1 MARTTVGVIGGT
13 GLYELEQLRNV
24 EEVSLTTPFGDPSDA
39 FICGDL
45 EDARMVFLPRHARGH
60 KLLPSEVPYRANMWG
75 MKKLGAEWV
84 ISLSAVGSLREE
96 LAPGEFVIVDQ
107 FIDRT
112 RHRNAESSFFGQGV
126 VAHVS
131 FGDPVSAPLGD
142 VLQQAAEDEGIV
154 VHRGGT
160 YVCMEGPAF
169 STRAE
174 SHLYRQIGGSVIGM
188 TNIPEAK
195 LAREA
200 ELPYATV
207 ALVTDYDSWRVM
219 EEAVGTEEIL
229 ETLTANADAAR
240 RLVARAAPCVPADPD
255 TAATSALA
263 GALITPFENIPPA
276 RMEQREL
283 LLQRYAP

>member
-13 GLYELEQLRNV
+13 GLYELAALRNV
-24 EEVSLTTPFGDPSDA
+24 EEVVLETPFGAPSDA

-45 EDARMVFLPRHARGH
+45 EDVRMVFLPRHARGH
-60 KLLPSEVPYRANMWG
+60 KLLPTEVPYRANIWG

-84 ISLSAVGSLREE
+84 VSLSAVGSLREE
-96 LAPGEFVIVDQ
+96 HAPGEFVIVDQ

-112 RHRNAESSFFGQGV
+112 RHRNTESTFFGGGV
-126 VAHVS
+126 VTHVS
-131 FGDPVSAPLGD
+131 VGDPVSAPLGD

-207 ALVTDYDSWRVM
+207 ALVTDYDSWR
-219 EEAVGTEEIL
+219 ESEDAVGTEEIL
-229 ETLTANADAAR
+229 ATLAANADAAR
-240 RLVARAAPCVPADPD
+240 RLVARAAPRVPTEPD
-255 TAATSALA
+255 TAATNALD
-263 GALITPFENIPPA
+263 GALITPLDAIPPE
-276 RMEQREL
+276 RMEQLDLFLR
-283 LLQRYAP
+283 RYLP

>member
-13 GLYELEQLRNV
+13 GLYELAALRNV
-24 EEVSLTTPFGDPSDA
+24 EEVVLETPFGAPSDA

-45 EDARMVFLPRHARGH
+45 EDVRMVFLPRHARGH
-60 KLLPSEVPYRANMWG
+60 KLLPTEVPYRANIWG

-84 ISLSAVGSLREE
+84 VSLSAVGSLREE
-96 LAPGEFVIVDQ
+96 HAPGEFVIVDQ

-112 RHRNAESSFFGQGV
+112 RHRNTESTFFGGGV
-126 VAHVS
+126 VTHVS

-207 ALVTDYDSWRVM
+207 ALVTDYDSWR
-219 EEAVGTEEIL
+219 ESEDAVGTEEIL
-229 ETLTANADAAR
+229 ATLAANADAAR
-240 RLVARAAPCVPADPD
+240 RLVARAAPRVPTEPD
-255 TAATSALA
+255 TAATNALD
-263 GALITPFENIPPA
+263 GALITPLDAIPPE
-276 RMEQREL
+276 RMEQLDLFLR
-283 LLQRYAP
+283 RYLP